1 MASLNSPSLCSTET
15 SRRGI
20 PSGPATASTATGSGG
35 ATAAPIARAAPIAMP
50 GTSHTT
56 VAPTAAMVTATSS
69 TARKSTE
76 RQRSRN
82 TVHDARWAVANS
94 SGGRNSGRISSGSN
108 CGASTPGTNAAPAP
122 TSTSSTGHGSRRR
135 SPTPTSTTPT
145 SNAATTSAST
155 VMRPDPARA
164 PSDRRGMLIPMAGF
178 RDLVGRALQAGLD
191 LLNKQTDG
199 QDRQQAG
206 GSRDGPRPT
215 GSVACRRGV
224 RTAPANERAGAISY
238 QPDLD
243 GAADPGEVVW
253 TWVPYE
259 EDASQGKDRP
269 VLVVARAQGGG
280 DLLGLMLSSQGH
292 RRDDAHWLS
301 VGSGPWDR
309 EGRESFVR
317 LDRVLEIPEDGI
329 RREGAIM
336 PAGAFEHVADE
347 LRSGYGWR

>member
-1 MASLNSPSLCSTET
+1 
-15 SRRGI
+15 
-20 PSGPATASTATGSGG
+20 
-35 ATAAPIARAAPIAMP
+35 
-50 GTSHTT
+50 
-56 VAPTAAMVTATSS
+56 
-69 TARKSTE
+69 
-76 RQRSRN
+76 
-82 TVHDARWAVANS
+82 
-94 SGGRNSGRISSGSN
+94 
-108 CGASTPGTNAAPAP
+108 
-122 TSTSSTGHGSRRR
+122 
-135 SPTPTSTTPT
+135 
-145 SNAATTSAST
+145 
-155 VMRPDPARA
+155 
-164 PSDRRGMLIPMAGF
+164 MAGF

-199 QDRQQAG
+199 QNRQQG
-206 GSRDGPRPT
+206 REQGREQGRPGPSPA
-215 GSVACRRGV
+215 SGV
-224 RTAPANERAGAISY
+224 RTAPANEQAGAIAY

-269 VLVVARAQGGG
+269 VLVVARAQGG
-280 DLLGLMLSSQGH
+280 DLLGLMLSSQDH

-336 PAGAFEHVADE
+336 PARAFEHVADE

>member
-1 MASLNSPSLCSTET
+1 
-15 SRRGI
+15 
-20 PSGPATASTATGSGG
+20 
-35 ATAAPIARAAPIAMP
+35 
-50 GTSHTT
+50 
-56 VAPTAAMVTATSS
+56 
-69 TARKSTE
+69 
-76 RQRSRN
+76 
-82 TVHDARWAVANS
+82 
-94 SGGRNSGRISSGSN
+94 
-108 CGASTPGTNAAPAP
+108 
-122 TSTSSTGHGSRRR
+122 
-135 SPTPTSTTPT
+135 
-145 SNAATTSAST
+145 
-155 VMRPDPARA
+155 
-164 PSDRRGMLIPMAGF
+164 MLIPMAGF

-191 LLNKQTDG
+191 LLNKQTDSRG
-199 QDRQQAG
+199 RQGRRDGHGGPPPGRPGPSPAG
-206 GSRDGPRPT
+206 G
-215 GSVACRRGV
+215 GV
-224 RTAPANERAGAISY
+224 RTAAANERAGAISY

-269 VLVVARAQGGG
+269 VLVVARGQGG

-336 PAGAFEHVADE
+336 PAGAFEHVAGL

>member
-1 MASLNSPSLCSTET
+1 M
-15 SRRGI
+15 
-20 PSGPATASTATGSGG
+20 
-35 ATAAPIARAAPIAMP
+35 
-50 GTSHTT
+50 
-56 VAPTAAMVTATSS
+56 
-69 TARKSTE
+69 

-82 TVHDARWAVANS
+82 TVHDARCAVANS

-145 SNAATTSAST
+145 SRAATTSART

-164 PSDRRGMLIPMAGF
+164 PADRRGMLIPMAGF

-191 LLNKQTDG
+191 LLNKQTDSQG
-199 QDRQQAG
+199 RQQGREQGRGGRPGPSPAG
-206 GSRDGPRPT
+206 G
-215 GSVACRRGV
+215 GV

-269 VLVVARAQGGG
+269 VLVVARAKGGG

-292 RRDDAHWLS
+292 RRDDAHWLERRVGS
-301 VGSGPWDR
+301 VGPRGA
-309 EGRESFVR
+309 
-317 LDRVLEIPEDGI
+317 RVLRPPRPRPGDSGGRHPARGRDHA
-329 RREGAIM
+329 RRGVRARGGRAAQRLRLALTTRRAATLQPPTRRPLRVSIVLR
-336 PAGAFEHVADE
+336 HRVAAA
-347 LRSGYGWR
+347 RPGPRV